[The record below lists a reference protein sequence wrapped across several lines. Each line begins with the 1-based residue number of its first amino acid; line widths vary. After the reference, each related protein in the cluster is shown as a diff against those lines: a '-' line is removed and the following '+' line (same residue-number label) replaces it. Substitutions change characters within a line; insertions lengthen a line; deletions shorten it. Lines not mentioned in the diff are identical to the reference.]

1 MLRAVQIDVQGG
13 RERERERE
21 RKKAREKA
29 REKAWEVSNIHRM
42 HGTMIHMMMHR
53 VAHLRSGRISLKKG
67 AMSATRRDTAM
78 PRAI

>member
-1 MLRAVQIDVQGG
+1 MFREGEG
-13 RERERERE
+13 ERERER
-21 RKKAREKA
+21 ARD
-29 REKAWEVSNIHRM
+29 KAWEVSYIHRM

-78 PRAI
+78 PRAIQMSA